1 MSETTVLLV
10 DDEEDFVAVLA
21 ERLERRKLLVQTA
34 QSGEVALQKVEAQ
47 PFDAVVL
54 DMAMPGMDGVE
65 TLRRMLAV
73 NKDLQVI
80 LLTGQATLKQ
90 AVQAMKLGALDLL
103 EKPVDIGVLVARI
116 DDAAKRK
123 ISLDDERIEQ
133 RISDIMHHKGW

>member
-1 MSETTVLLV
+1 M
-10 DDEEDFVAVLA
+10 
-21 ERLERRKLLVQTA
+21 
-34 QSGEVALQKVEAQ
+34 
-47 PFDAVVL
+47 FDAVVL

-65 TLRRMLAV
+65 TLRRMLEV

-103 EKPVDIGVLVARI
+103 EKPADIEVLVARI
-116 DDAAKRK
+116 DDAAKKK
-123 ISLDDERIEQ
+123 IGLDDERIEK